1 MMASFFL
8 RHLLALG
15 LGSRRMPI
23 YFTVRRSPTESFMVI
38 FDSGGLERAKR
49 YKQSLISDGSYRED
63 QVTIAGTDADGEAV
77 DA

>member
-1 MMASFFL
+1 
-8 RHLLALG
+8 
-15 LGSRRMPI
+15 MPI
-23 YFTVRRSPTESFMVI
+23 YFTIRKSPTESTMVM